1 MADRGERRLWLYRSA
16 IALALAAG
24 GRGQAPGW
32 LYHSTHN
39 RCRKAIDHAGDALCT
54 GRGVWQVAALQSVGK
69 ALGWVGESR
78 DRPMRL
84 DWPLPA
90 VAQLPRAQAAL
101 REQLELSE
109 RPDDE
114 QAGDGSV
121 LESLLVVLWPRRRTW
136 SELLYWSAVALALA
150 AWGRDDPALGAPI
163 RAAIEA
169 AGEALGARGSARL
182 HAAESQVS
190 QALAEAVVSTPRGT
204 YRASEDAGETNRPV
218 IVRRL
223 APLDTTAQAQ
233 PAPAAEVQ
241 AAVRLR
247 VVSPQR
253 GRAGGLRA
261 CPGELHP
268 PPDPAAFAAHP
279 SGPPGESVGR
289 RLHGPLR
296 VSPWRRDPR
305 PDAAGPASIT
315 RVRIQERNEALRRPK
330 GGEKKGL
337 PIEYV

>member
-1 MADRGERRLWLYRSA
+1 
-16 IALALAAG
+16 
-24 GRGQAPGW
+24 
-32 LYHSTHN
+32 
-39 RCRKAIDHAGDALCT
+39 
-54 GRGVWQVAALQSVGK
+54 
-69 ALGWVGESR
+69 
-78 DRPMRL
+78 MRL
-84 DWPLPA
+84 DWPPPA

-204 YRASEDAGETNRPV
+204 YRASEDAGWKRSAGLLEVADRVSAGSAPAG
-218 IVRRL
+218 VRTEAIERL
-223 APLDTTAQAQ
+223 TGAQTVWDLALDTSRR
-233 PAPAAEVQ
+233 APPDAGLPT
-241 AAVRLR
+241 RLR
-247 VVSPQR
+247 TPRRGGRPAGSRLPARRRRRPRLGARAQR
-253 GRAGGLRA
+253 DRGGIGRPLLRA
-261 CPGELHP
+261 W
-268 PPDPAAFAAHP
+268 
-279 SGPPGESVGR
+279 SR
-289 RLHGPLR
+289 
-296 VSPWRRDPR
+296 
-305 PDAAGPASIT
+305 
-315 RVRIQERNEALRRPK
+315 RVR
-330 GGEKKGL
+330 
-337 PIEYV
+337 